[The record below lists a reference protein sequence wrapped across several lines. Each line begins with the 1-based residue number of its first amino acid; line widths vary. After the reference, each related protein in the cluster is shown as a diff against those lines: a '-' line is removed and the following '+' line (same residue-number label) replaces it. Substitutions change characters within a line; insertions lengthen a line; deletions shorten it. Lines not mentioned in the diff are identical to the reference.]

1 MAKFGLKAGVKA
13 PAFFVDSKNRNGG
26 DGSSVRIFQVVK
38 IMIINSYVQAL
49 NSVYTSNSTSGP
61 RRVSRVERPEA
72 RDEVVL
78 SGEAQ
83 SFKDMFQE
91 LRNQD
96 EVRPDK
102 VAEFTEK
109 IESGSYHVGAENIAA
124 SILGTRF

>member
-1 MAKFGLKAGVKA
+1 MSIVEY
-13 PAFFVDSKNRNGG
+13 RNGG
-26 DGSSVRIFQVVK
+26 DGSSVRLIQVVN

-49 NSVYTSNSTSGP
+49 NSVYATNSTSGT
-61 RRVSRVERPEA
+61 RRVSRVEHPEVK
-72 RDEVVL
+72 DEVVL

-83 SFKDMFQE
+83 SFRDMFQE
-91 LRNQD
+91 LRNQS

-102 VAEFTEK
+102 VAEFTKK